1 MKNVKKNSRK
11 KSYIINTIGVVA
23 LYVLMTTLMNT
34 GVIDRYQQGII
45 MIIGI
50 NIILAVSLNL
60 TTGFLGQLA
69 LGHAGFMGIGAYSAA
84 IVSMNMNLGSDTAQL
99 LISIVIGGLIAAF
112 FGILIGIPALRLEGD
127 YLAIITLGFGEMI
140 RVIVTNLEITGGA
153 KGLNGIP
160 LLTNFSHV
168 YWITVIT
175 ILVIYTLIRSRH
187 GRSIIAIRENEIAA
201 SAVGVPTAYY
211 KVFAFVLS
219 AFFAG
224 IAGGLYAHYMS
235 ILSPAKFGFLYS
247 IEILVIVVL
256 GGMGSITGS
265 IVAAIILTLLPEAL
279 REFAVY
285 RLLIYAVLLIVMML
299 FRPSGLFGTKEL
311 ALGNLFN
318 RNKKNIKSNEE
329 V

>member
-1 MKNVKKNSRK
+1 MKKDSRK
-11 KSYIINTIGVVA
+11 KSYIINTVGVVA
-23 LYVLMTTLMNT
+23 LYILLTTLMNG

-69 LGHAGFMGIGAYSAA
+69 LGHAGFMGIGAYGAA
-84 IVSMNMNLGSDTAQL
+84 IVSMNMNLGSDTLQL
-99 LISIVIGGLIAAF
+99 LISIMIGGLIAAF

-140 RVIVTNLEITGGA
+140 RVIFNNLEITGGP

-160 LLTNFSHV
+160 QLTSFSHV
-168 YWITVIT
+168 YWITVVT
-175 ILVIYTLIRSRH
+175 VVVIYTLIRSRH

-211 KVFAFVLS
+211 KVLGFVIS

-235 ILSPAKFGFLYS
+235 ILSPAKFGFMYS

-265 IVAAIILTLLPEAL
+265 IVAAIVLTLLPEAL

-311 ALGNLFN
+311 SIGNMFN

>member
-1 MKNVKKNSRK
+1 MGKDKIKE
-11 KSYIINTIGVVA
+11 YITNTIGVVA
-23 LYVLMTTLMNT
+23 LYLVVMSLINGGML
-34 GVIDRYQQGII
+34 DRYQQGII

-69 LGHAGFMGIGAYSAA
+69 LGHAGFMGIGAYGAA
-84 IVSMNMNLGSDTAQL
+84 IVTMNMNMNIPSATIQL
-99 LISIVIGGLIAAF
+99 LISIAVGGIIAAI
-112 FGILIGIPALRLEGD
+112 FGLLIGVPALRLEGD

-140 RVIVTNLEITGGA
+140 RVIVNNLEITGGA

-160 LLTNFSHV
+160 PLTTFSHV
-168 YWITVIT
+168 YWVTVVT
-175 ILVIYTLIRSRH
+175 IVVVVTLIRSRH
-187 GRSIIAIRENEIAA
+187 GRSIISIRENEIAA
-201 SAVGVPTAYY
+201 NAVGVPTAFY

-224 IAGGLYAHYMS
+224 VAGGLYAHYMT
-235 ILSPAKFGFLYS
+235 ILAPAKFGFMYS

-256 GGMGSITGS
+256 GGMGSLTGS
-265 IVAAIILTLLPEAL
+265 IVAAIVLTLLPEAL
-279 REFAVY
+279 RGFSEY
-285 RLLIYAVLLIVMML
+285 RLLIYAVLLITMML

-311 ALGNLFN
+311 SIHKLF
-318 RNKKNIKSNEE
+318 KKSEKNINSNEE

>member
-1 MKNVKKNSRK
+1 MGKDKVRG
-11 KSYIINTIGVVA
+11 YIINTLGIVA
-23 LYVLMTTLMNT
+23 LYIVLMGLIN
-34 GVIDRYQQGII
+34 GEVLDRYQQGII

-50 NIILAVSLNL
+50 NIILATSLNL

-69 LGHAGFMGIGAYSAA
+69 LGHAGFMGVGAYSAA
-84 IVSMNMNLGSDTAQL
+84 IATMNMNIGSDTGQL
-99 LISIVIGGLIAAF
+99 LVSILIGGLIAAV
-112 FGILIGIPALRLEGD
+112 FGILIGVPALRLEGD

-140 RVIVTNLEITGGA
+140 RVIVNNLEITGGA

-160 LLTNFSHV
+160 YITNFTHV
-168 YWITVIT
+168 YWLTVIT
-175 ILVIYTLIRSRH
+175 VLVIVTLIKSRH
-187 GRSIIAIRENEIAA
+187 GRSIISIRENEIAA
-201 SAVGVPTAYY
+201 SAVGVPTAFY
-211 KVFAFVLS
+211 KVFGFVLS

-224 IAGGLYAHYMS
+224 IAGGLYAHYMT
-235 ILSPAKFGFLYS
+235 ILDPSKFNFMYS

-279 REFAVY
+279 RGFSEY

-311 ALGNLFN
+311 SIQKLFN

>member
-1 MKNVKKNSRK
+1 MKKEKI
-11 KSYIINTIGVVA
+11 KSYIINSVVA
-23 LYVLMTTLMNT
+23 VAIYLILTSLMGANI
-34 GVIDRYQQGII
+34 IDRYQQGII

-84 IVSMNMNLGSDTAQL
+84 IISMNMNLGSDTIQL
-99 LISIVIGGLIAAF
+99 LISIVLGGLIAAI
-112 FGILIGIPALRLEGD
+112 FGIIIGIPALRLEGD

-140 RVIVTNLEITGGA
+140 RVVVTNLEITGGA

-168 YWITVIT
+168 YWITVLT
-175 ILVIYTLIRSRH
+175 VVVIYTLIRSRH
-187 GRSIIAIRENEIAA
+187 GRSIISIRENEIAA
-201 SAVGVPTAYY
+201 NAVGVPTAYY

-224 IAGGLYAHYMS
+224 VAGGLYAHYMS
-235 ILSPAKFGFLYS
+235 ILNPAKFGFMYS

-265 IVAAIILTLLPEAL
+265 IVAAILLTLLPEAL
-279 REFAVY
+279 REFATY
-285 RLLIYAVLLIVMML
+285 RLLIYAILLIVMML

-311 ALGNLFN
+311 ALRNLFN
-318 RNKKNIKSNEE
+318 RNKNKRQEKE

>member
-1 MKNVKKNSRK
+1 MKKDNRM
-11 KSYIINTIGVVA
+11 KSYIINTVGVVG
-23 LYVLMTTLMNT
+23 LYILMTSLMN
-34 GVIDRYQQGII
+34 GGIINRYQQGII

-84 IVSMNMNLGSDTAQL
+84 IVSMNMNLGSNTMQL
-99 LISIVIGGLIAAF
+99 LISIIIGGLIAAI

-140 RVIVTNLEITGGA
+140 RVIVTNLKITGGA

-175 ILVIYTLIRSRH
+175 VVVIYTLIRSRH

-211 KVFAFVLS
+211 KVFGFVLS

-235 ILSPAKFGFLYS
+235 ILSPAKFGFMYS

-265 IVAAIILTLLPEAL
+265 IVAAIVLTLLPEAL
-279 REFAVY
+279 REFAAY

-299 FRPSGLFGTKEL
+299 FRPSGLFGTKEISI
-311 ALGNLFN
+311 GNIFS
-318 RNKKNIKSNEE
+318 RSKKNVKSNEE

>member
-1 MKNVKKNSRK
+1 MEKGKLKG
-11 KSYIINTIGVVA
+11 YIINAVAVVA
-23 LYVLMTTLMNT
+23 LYVIMIGLIN
-34 GVIDRYQQGII
+34 GGAINRYQEGIII
-45 MIIGI
+45 MIGI
-50 NIILAVSLNL
+50 SIILAVSLNL

-69 LGHAGFMGIGAYSAA
+69 LGHAGFMGIGAYASAIA
-84 IVSMNMNLGSDTAQL
+84 TMNMNIGSDTAQL
-99 LISIVIGGLIAAF
+99 LLSMLIGGLVAAL
-112 FGILIGIPALRLEGD
+112 FGILIGVPALRLEGD

-140 RVIVTNLEITGGA
+140 RVIVTNLDITGGA
-153 KGLNGIP
+153 KGLKGIP

-175 ILVIYTLIRSRH
+175 IVVIGTLIRSRH
-187 GRSIIAIRENEIAA
+187 GRSIISIRENEIAA

-211 KVFAFVLS
+211 KVLGFVIS

-224 IAGGLYAHYMS
+224 IAGGLYAHYLS
-235 ILSPAKFGFLYS
+235 VLSPSKFGFMYS

-265 IVAAIILTLLPEAL
+265 VVAAILLTLLPEAL
-279 REFAVY
+279 REFSTY

-311 ALGNLFN
+311 SIKNMFK
-318 RNKKNIKSNEE
+318 RDKKATKTNEE

>member
-1 MKNVKKNSRK
+1 MEKKNRIQRN
-11 KSYIINTIGVVA
+11 IINTLGVIA
-23 LYVLMTTLMNT
+23 LYLLLTGLMKS
-34 GVIDRYQQGII
+34 GVINRYQQGII

-84 IVSMNMNLGSDTAQL
+84 IASMNMNFGWDTGQL
-99 LISIVIGGLIAAF
+99 LASILIGGLVAAL
-112 FGILIGIPALRLEGD
+112 FGIIIGIPALRLEGD

-140 RVIVTNLEITGGA
+140 RVVVTNLEITGGA

-168 YWITVIT
+168 YWITVLT
-175 ILVIYTLIRSRH
+175 IVIVYTLIRSRH
-187 GRSIIAIRENEIAA
+187 GRSIISIRENEIAA
-201 SAVGVPTAYY
+201 SAVGVPTAFY
-211 KVFAFVLS
+211 KVFTFVLS

-224 IAGGLYAHYMS
+224 VAGGLYAHYMS
-235 ILSPAKFGFLYS
+235 ILSPGTFNFMYS

-256 GGMGSITGS
+256 GGMGSVTGS
-265 IVAAIILTLLPEAL
+265 IVAAILLTLLPEAL
-279 REFAVY
+279 REFATY

-311 ALGNLFN
+311 NLTNIFK
-318 RNKKNIKSNEE
+318 RPKNKNSNEE

>member
-1 MKNVKKNSRK
+1 MKTKNK
-11 KSYIINTIGVVA
+11 TIKEYMVNAVGIIA
-23 LYVLMTTLMNT
+23 LYLILIGLMNA
-34 GVIDRYQQGII
+34 GIIDRYQQGII

-50 NIILAVSLNL
+50 NVILAVSLNL

-69 LGHAGFMGIGAYSAA
+69 LGHAGFMGIGAYGAA
-84 IVSMNMNLGSDTAQL
+84 IASMNMNLASDTGQL
-99 LISIVIGGLIAAF
+99 LAATVIGGLIAAV
-112 FGILIGIPALRLEGD
+112 FGIIIGIPALRLKGD

-160 LLTNFSHV
+160 VLTNFSHV
-168 YWITVIT
+168 YWITVLT
-175 ILVIYTLIRSRH
+175 VVVLYTLMRSRH
-187 GRSIIAIRENEIAA
+187 GRSIISIRENEIAA
-201 SAVGVPTAYY
+201 SAVGVPTAFY

-224 IAGGLYAHYMS
+224 VAGGLYAHYMS
-235 ILSPAKFGFLYS
+235 ILSPGKFGFMYS

-265 IVAAIILTLLPEAL
+265 IIAAIILTLLPELL
-279 REFAVY
+279 REFATY

-299 FRPSGLFGTKEL
+299 FKPSGLLGTKEISIR
-311 ALGNLFN
+311 NLFN
-318 RNKKNIKSNEE
+318 KNKKDLGSNEE

>member
-1 MKNVKKNSRK
+1 MK
-11 KSYIINTIGVVA
+11 KSKIKGYIINAIAITGLYILMMNLINGGV
-23 LYVLMTTLMNT
+23 L
-34 GVIDRYQQGII
+34 DRYQQGII

-84 IVSMNMNLGSDTAQL
+84 IATMNMNIGSDTVQL
-99 LISIVIGGLIAAF
+99 LVSLIIGGLVAAL
-112 FGILIGIPALRLEGD
+112 FGILIGVPALRLEGD

-140 RVIVTNLEITGGA
+140 RVIVNNLEITGGA

-160 LLTNFSHV
+160 ALTNFSHV
-168 YWITVIT
+168 FWVTVI
-175 ILVIYTLIRSRH
+175 IVVVICTLLLSRH
-187 GRSIIAIRENEIAA
+187 GRSIISIRENEIAA
-201 SAVGVPTAYY
+201 SAVGVPTAFY
-211 KVFAFVLS
+211 KILGFVLS

-224 IAGGLYAHYMS
+224 IAGGLYAHYMT
-235 ILSPAKFGFLYS
+235 ILAPAKFGFMYS

-279 REFAVY
+279 REFSTY
-285 RLLIYAVLLIVMML
+285 RLLIYAVLLILMML
-299 FRPSGLFGTKEL
+299 FKPSGLFGTKEL
-311 ALGNLFN
+311 SINKLFN
-318 RNKKNIKSNEE
+318 RSKKKIGSNEE

>member
-1 MKNVKKNSRK
+1 MKKEKI
-11 KSYIINTIGVVA
+11 KSYIINSVA
-23 LYVLMTTLMNT
+23 VIAVYIILTSLMGANI
-34 GVIDRYQQGII
+34 IDRYQQGII

-84 IVSMNMNLGSDTAQL
+84 IISMNMNLGSDTVQL
-99 LISIVIGGLIAAF
+99 LISIVLGGLIAAI
-112 FGILIGIPALRLEGD
+112 FGLIIGIPALRLEGD

-140 RVIVTNLEITGGA
+140 RVVVTNLEITGGA

-168 YWITVIT
+168 YWITVLT
-175 ILVIYTLIRSRH
+175 VVVIYTLIRSRH
-187 GRSIIAIRENEIAA
+187 GRSIISIRENEIAA
-201 SAVGVPTAYY
+201 NAVGVPTAYY

-224 IAGGLYAHYMS
+224 VAGGLYAHYMS
-235 ILSPAKFGFLYS
+235 ILNPAKFGFMYS

-265 IVAAIILTLLPEAL
+265 IVAAILLTLLPEAL
-279 REFAVY
+279 REFATY
-285 RLLIYAVLLIVMML
+285 RLLIYAILLIVMML

-311 ALGNLFN
+311 ALRNLFN
-318 RNKKNIKSNEE
+318 RNKNKRQEKE

>member
-1 MKNVKKNSRK
+1 MKTKNK
-11 KSYIINTIGVVA
+11 TIKEYIVNAVGIIA
-23 LYVLMTTLMNT
+23 LYLILIGLMNA
-34 GVIDRYQQGII
+34 GIIDRYQQGII

-50 NIILAVSLNL
+50 NVILAVSLNL

-69 LGHAGFMGIGAYSAA
+69 LGHAGFMGIGAYGAA
-84 IVSMNMNLGSDTAQL
+84 IFSMNMNLASDTGQL
-99 LISIVIGGLIAAF
+99 LVATVVGGLIAAV
-112 FGILIGIPALRLEGD
+112 FGIIIGIPALRLKGD

-160 LLTNFSHV
+160 VLTSFSHV
-168 YWITVIT
+168 YWITVLT
-175 ILVIYTLIRSRH
+175 VVVLYTLMRSRH
-187 GRSIIAIRENEIAA
+187 GRSIISIRENEIAA
-201 SAVGVPTAYY
+201 SAVGVPTAFY

-224 IAGGLYAHYMS
+224 VAGGLYAHYMS
-235 ILSPAKFGFLYS
+235 ILSPGKFGFMYS

-265 IVAAIILTLLPEAL
+265 IIAAIILTLLPELL
-279 REFAVY
+279 REFATY

-299 FRPSGLFGTKEL
+299 FKPSGLLGTKEISIR
-311 ALGNLFN
+311 NLFN
-318 RNKKNIKSNEE
+318 KNKKDLGSNEE

>member
-1 MKNVKKNSRK
+1 MKKDKIR
-11 KSYIINTIGVVA
+11 SYIINTICVVA
-23 LYVLMTTLMNT
+23 LYILMTSLMNT
-34 GVIDRYQQGII
+34 GAINRYQQGII

-69 LGHAGFMGIGAYSAA
+69 LGHAGFMGIGAYGAA
-84 IVSMNMNLGSDTAQL
+84 IATMNMNIGSDTAQL
-99 LISIVIGGLIAAF
+99 LISIVIGGIIAAI
-112 FGILIGIPALRLEGD
+112 FGVLIGVPALRLEGD

-140 RVIVTNLEITGGA
+140 RVIVNNLEITGGA

-160 LLTNFSHV
+160 PLTKFSHV
-168 YWITVIT
+168 YWVAVFTVI
-175 ILVIYTLIRSRH
+175 VIVTLIKSRH
-187 GRSIIAIRENEIAA
+187 GRSIVSIRENEIAA
-201 SAVGVPTAYY
+201 NAVGVPTAFY
-211 KVFAFVLS
+211 KVFGFVLS

-224 IAGGLYAHYMS
+224 IAGGLYAHYMT
-235 ILSPAKFGFLYS
+235 ILAPAKFGFMYS

-279 REFAVY
+279 RGLSEY

-311 ALGNLFN
+311 YIGNLFN
-318 RNKKNIKSNEE
+318 RNKKSVKSNEE

>member
-1 MKNVKKNSRK
+1 MEKGKLKG
-11 KSYIINTIGVVA
+11 YIINAVAVVA
-23 LYVLMTTLMNT
+23 LYVIMIGLIN
-34 GVIDRYQQGII
+34 GGAINRYQEGIII
-45 MIIGI
+45 MIGI
-50 NIILAVSLNL
+50 SIILAVSLNL

-69 LGHAGFMGIGAYSAA
+69 LGHAGFMGIGAYASAIA
-84 IVSMNMNLGSDTAQL
+84 TMNMNIGSDTAQL
-99 LISIVIGGLIAAF
+99 LLSMLIGGLVAAL
-112 FGILIGIPALRLEGD
+112 FGILIGVPALRLEGD

-140 RVIVTNLEITGGA
+140 RVIVTNLDITGGA
-153 KGLNGIP
+153 KGLKGIP

-175 ILVIYTLIRSRH
+175 IVVIGTLIRSRH
-187 GRSIIAIRENEIAA
+187 GRSIISIRENEIAA

-211 KVFAFVLS
+211 KVLGFVIS

-224 IAGGLYAHYMS
+224 IAGGLYAHYLS
-235 ILSPAKFGFLYS
+235 VLSPSKFGFMYS

-265 IVAAIILTLLPEAL
+265 VVAAILLTLLPEAL
-279 REFAVY
+279 REFSTY

-299 FRPSGLFGTKEL
+299 FKPSGLFGTKEL
-311 ALGNLFN
+311 SIKNMFK
-318 RNKKNIKSNEE
+318 RDKKATKTNEE

>member
-1 MKNVKKNSRK
+1 MERKNRIQRN
-11 KSYIINTIGVVA
+11 IINAVAVIA
-23 LYVLMTTLMNT
+23 LYLLMIGLMKGGIIN
-34 GVIDRYQQGII
+34 RYQQGII

-69 LGHAGFMGIGAYSAA
+69 LGHAGFMGIGAYAAA
-84 IVSMNMNLGSDTAQL
+84 IASMNMNLGWDTGQL
-99 LISIVIGGLIAAF
+99 LASIVVGGVVAAL
-112 FGILIGIPALRLEGD
+112 FGIIIGVPALRLEGD

-140 RVIVTNLEITGGA
+140 RVVVTNLEITGGA

-168 YWITVIT
+168 YWITVLT
-175 ILVIYTLIRSRH
+175 IVVVYTLIRSRH
-187 GRSIIAIRENEIAA
+187 GRSIISIRENEIAA
-201 SAVGVPTAYY
+201 SAVGVPTAFY
-211 KVFAFVLS
+211 KVFTFVLS

-224 IAGGLYAHYMS
+224 VAGGLYAHYMS
-235 ILSPAKFGFLYS
+235 ILSPGTFNFMYS

-256 GGMGSITGS
+256 GGMGSVTGS
-265 IVAAIILTLLPEAL
+265 IVAAILLTLLPEAL
-279 REFAVY
+279 REFATY

-311 ALGNLFN
+311 NLTNVFKRS
-318 RNKKNIKSNEE
+318 RNKKSNEE

>member
-1 MKNVKKNSRK
+1 MKNKNK
-11 KSYIINTIGVVA
+11 TIKEYIVNGIGILA
-23 LYVLMTTLMNT
+23 LYLILMGLMSA
-34 GVIDRYQQGII
+34 GIIDRYQQGII

-69 LGHAGFMGIGAYSAA
+69 LGHAGFMGIGAYAAA
-84 IVSMNMNLGSDTAQL
+84 IASMNMNLASDTGQL
-99 LISIVIGGLIAAF
+99 LIAIVIGGFVAAI
-112 FGILIGIPALRLEGD
+112 FGIIIGIPALRLKGD

-160 LLTNFSHV
+160 VLTNFSHV
-168 YWITVIT
+168 YWITVVT
-175 ILVIYTLIRSRH
+175 IVILYTLVRSRH
-187 GRSIIAIRENEIAA
+187 GRSIISIRENEIAA
-201 SAVGVPTAYY
+201 NAVGVPAAFY

-224 IAGGLYAHYMS
+224 VAGGLYAHYMS
-235 ILSPAKFGFLYS
+235 ILSPGKFGFMYS

-265 IVAAIILTLLPEAL
+265 IIAAIVLTLLPELL
-279 REFAVY
+279 RGFATY
-285 RLLIYAVLLIVMML
+285 RLLIYAVLLIIMML
-299 FRPSGLFGTKEL
+299 FKPSGLLGTKEISIR
-311 ALGNLFN
+311 NLFKK
-318 RNKKNIKSNEE
+318 KKNVKSNEE